1 MLLGSSD
8 APQSFP
14 PKNDVTSKVSY
25 VDPGAG
31 NFQLVSPKWLQTTDG
46 KIAGIDYASLAEATK
61 SDAAG
66 KIVSHANSMP
76 NLPAP
81 SFGQP
86 LADRQCDPCTPS
98 GLLNGSD
105 RQTASSK

>member
-14 PKNDVTSKVSY
+14 PKNDVTSKVNY
-25 VDPGAG
+25 VDPAAG
-31 NFQLVSPKWLQTTDG
+31 NFQLASPKWLQTTDG
-46 KIAGIDYASLAEATK
+46 KIAGIDYASLSEATK

-66 KIVSHANSMP
+66 KIVSRTNGTP

-81 SFGQP
+81 SFGQS
-86 LADRQCDPCTPS
+86 LADRQCDSCAPS
-98 GLLNGSD
+98 GLLNGPD
-105 RQTASSK
+105 RQSASSK